1 MKSVAVILG
10 SAFGADM
17 PKALN
22 LERIEIRTKW
32 GLQALFRTE
41 RYDRAAYVLFRHGV
55 PHQLLPHQ
63 INYRAQAQ
71 ALEQLNCGALLVTSS
86 VGVLDA
92 ALPVFK
98 PMLVTDLMMPDNRLP
113 DGSTCTMFIE
123 SSANHGHL
131 VVTGG
136 LFSRALNRQIREF
149 GAGVI
154 HAVEQDVVFAYAGGP
169 RTKTPSENRMW
180 RTLGAQVNSMTLAP
194 EVILA
199 NELEI
204 PCAGLV
210 VGHKHSVPDI
220 DIPEDKTAMDATL
233 QASKDAMQAVILR
246 FLEKAQ
252 AVPFENQLYRWDHE

>member
-1 MKSVAVILG
+1 
-10 SAFGADM
+10 M
-17 PKALN
+17 PKTLD
-22 LERIEIRTKW
+22 LERIEIRTQW

-41 RYDRAAYVLFRHGV
+41 RYGRPAYVLFRHGV
-55 PHQLLPHQ
+55 PHHLLPHQ

-71 ALEQLNCGALLVTSS
+71 ALEQVNCGALLVTSS

-98 PMLVTDLMMPDNRLP
+98 PMLLTDLMMPDNRLP
-113 DGSTCTMFIE
+113 DGSACTMFHE
-123 SSANHGHL
+123 RSPDHGHL

-149 GAGVI
+149 GAGML
-154 HAVEQDVVFAYAGGP
+154 HGVEQDVVFAYSGGP

-220 DIPEDKTAMDATL
+220 DIPEDKTAMTATL
-233 QASKDAMQAVILR
+233 QASKDAMLAVILR

-252 AVPFENQLYRWDHE
+252 AVSFKNQLYLYHH